1 MDSHANP
8 WSYQQQLS
16 TQDDDDDIP
25 TATKTSRNRRHSH
38 DRKHYSYASTTT
50 LISSDSF
57 HDSIDNDE
65 PHNIFFSSFR
75 KTAAPESTKIAA
87 AFELNDRESKQHQ
100 EHQSSHVRTWSQED
114 TITTPSDY
122 GGDTIAEDDKYNNYS
137 DDNNKQQSDND
148 DVLHSLRLADSALDS
163 TLSIGEP
170 LSLTESSSSSEASP
184 RTDSTAERTLA
195 DSGIGIEG
203 DVIEHLVQK
212 LQSEV
217 ANTRAAVSDLETRL
231 NAAEHSNKHIVE
243 ELKMLL
249 ADAEGTLVGSDDSDS
264 GGESEVVSSK
274 HGSGS
279 EDENN
284 IVYNRICNALQALIT
299 DAQSALVRNPSSV
312 LLAPERGPCRH
323 QQHHANRLKQ
333 LTQSQS
339 QGLQGQSIPGLLID
353 DSEVLNNS
361 NSNGRNLGDTCSHS
375 SCRTSRRSSINIP
388 RTERS
393 LFHLRVASPS
403 SAASVTSSSSR
414 VSRSSIKSAY
424 SRIIWKEKQL
434 EQYERYRRSCD
445 RVSLELEMLLN
456 DTLMD
461 TDYADDYNPLA
472 ALFPLLTESP
482 FTPTLPAA
490 TGAAAAHPLSTT
502 PEGSTAGNKAQPRR
516 NGRAEALR
524 PGSRA
529 EKMQRSFQAQF
540 LSPQVHTSRSHTHLY
555 EYQGHYQQYQQQKPP
570 STYLRFRSNNSSA
583 RPLSR
588 QQQQQQP
595 RHFRNQGVGASRSQS
610 LLMQLYGLWKQTW
623 LRRRIMHILTGSL
636 EVGLILWV
644 IFKLGEA
651 SLSFMGVPLLKGGPQ
666 TWLLYV
672 YGDRQGPGSTVAKEL
687 YEKIRR
693 DGLKLRQVHLRR
705 ARESGQLMQEFVAA
719 EAAASGLVG
728 GVAGSVGKPLTPFSA
743 AGMVWGPMLRMVTHA
758 ATGFVLAFLVDHGKR
773 LSKKL

>member
-8 WSYQQQLS
+8 WTYQQQHS
-16 TQDDDDDIP
+16 TQDNDDAAT
-25 TATKTSRNRRHSH
+25 TASNSPFRNRRHSH
-38 DRKHYSYASTTT
+38 DRKHYSYASTAT
-50 LISSDSF
+50 LTSSDSF
-57 HDSIDNDE
+57 HDSIDIDE

-75 KTAAPESTKIAA
+75 KTGGAKESTTAA
-87 AFELNDRESKQHQ
+87 AFDLNDHELQQHQ
-100 EHQSSHVRTWSQED
+100 EHQSSHVRTWS
-114 TITTPSDY
+114 
-122 GGDTIAEDDKYNNYS
+122 NNS
-137 DDNNKQQSDND
+137 IPQSDND
-148 DVLHSLRLADSALDS
+148 DVLDSLRLADSALES
-163 TLSIGEP
+163 TLSPSIGEP
-170 LSLTESSSSSEASP
+170 LSLSESSSSEAP
-184 RTDSTAERTLA
+184 TRTDSTVERTLA

-203 DVIEHLVQK
+203 DVLEHLVQK

-217 ANTRAAVSDLETRL
+217 ADTRAVVSDLETRL

-279 EDENN
+279 EDETNV
-284 IVYNRICNALQALIT
+284 VYNRICSALQSLIT
-299 DAQSALVRNPSSV
+299 EAQSALIRNTSSAI
-312 LLAPERGPCRH
+312 LAPERGPCRH
-323 QQHHANRLKQ
+323 QQQHASRLKQ
-333 LTQSQS
+333 LTQSL
-339 QGLQGQSIPGLLID
+339 GPQGQSIPGLFVD
-353 DSEVLNNS
+353 DSDLLNN
-361 NSNGRNLGDTCSHS
+361 NGNGGNQGDTCSHS
-375 SCRTSRRSSINIP
+375 SCRTSRRSSINIS

-414 VSRSSIKSAY
+414 MSRSSWRSAH
-424 SRIIWKEKQL
+424 SRMIWKEKQL

-456 DTLMD
+456 DTMMD
-461 TDYADDYNPLA
+461 TDYVDDYNPLA
-472 ALFPLLTESP
+472 ALFPLLTELPLAPSHP
-482 FTPTLPAA
+482 VTRTPT
-490 TGAAAAHPLSTT
+490 TSPLSTT
-502 PEGSTAGNKAQPRR
+502 PEGSVTDSKVQPRR

-524 PGSRA
+524 AGSRA
-529 EKMQRSFQAQF
+529 ERMQRDFQAQF
-540 LSPQVHTSRSHTHLY
+540 LSPQVHTSRSHGRLY
-555 EYQGHYQQYQQQKPP
+555 DYQGHYQQYQQQKPP
-570 STYLRFRSNNSSA
+570 STYLRFRSSNSSA

-588 QQQQQQP
+588 HQQQQP
-595 RHFRNQGVGASRSQS
+595 PHFRNQGVGASRSQS

-623 LRRRIMHILTGSL
+623 LRRRMMHILTGSL

-705 ARESGQLMQEFVAA
+705 TRGSEQLMQDFVVA
-719 EAAASGLVG
+719 EAAASGLVA
-728 GVAGSVGKPLTPFSA
+728 GVAGSAGKTPFSA

-773 LSKKL
+773 LSKEL

>member
-16 TQDDDDDIP
+16 AQDDDNDIP

-75 KTAAPESTKIAA
+75 KTGAAAAPESTKIAA
-87 AFELNDRESKQHQ
+87 VFELNDRESKQHQ

-122 GGDTIAEDDKYNNYS
+122 GGDTIAQDDKYNNYS
-137 DDNNKQQSDND
+137 DNNNKQQSDND
-148 DVLHSLRLADSALDS
+148 DVLDSLRLADSALDS
-163 TLSIGEP
+163 TQSIGEP
-170 LSLTESSSSSEASP
+170 LSLAESSSSSEASP

-299 DAQSALVRNPSSV
+299 DAQSALVRNPSS
-312 LLAPERGPCRH
+312 
-323 QQHHANRLKQ
+323 
-333 LTQSQS
+333 
-339 QGLQGQSIPGLLID
+339 
-353 DSEVLNNS
+353 
-361 NSNGRNLGDTCSHS
+361 
-375 SCRTSRRSSINIP
+375 
-388 RTERS
+388 RS

-456 DTLMD
+456 DTMMD
-461 TDYADDYNPLA
+461 TDYADDYNPLT

-482 FTPTLPAA
+482 FTPTHPAA
-490 TGAAAAHPLSTT
+490 TGAAAHPLSTT

-540 LSPQVHTSRSHTHLY
+540 LSP
-555 EYQGHYQQYQQQKPP
+555 
-570 STYLRFRSNNSSA
+570 
-583 RPLSR
+583 
-588 QQQQQQP
+588 
-595 RHFRNQGVGASRSQS
+595 QGVGASRSQS

-728 GVAGSVGKPLTPFSA
+728 GVAGSVGKPSTPFSA

>member
-1 MDSHANP
+1 M
-8 WSYQQQLS
+8 
-16 TQDDDDDIP
+16 
-25 TATKTSRNRRHSH
+25 
-38 DRKHYSYASTTT
+38 
-50 LISSDSF
+50 
-57 HDSIDNDE
+57 
-65 PHNIFFSSFR
+65 
-75 KTAAPESTKIAA
+75 
-87 AFELNDRESKQHQ
+87 
-100 EHQSSHVRTWSQED
+100 
-114 TITTPSDY
+114 
-122 GGDTIAEDDKYNNYS
+122 YNSN
-137 DDNNKQQSDND
+137 DNNVHKQSDND
-148 DVLHSLRLADSALDS
+148 DVLDSLRLADSALDS
-163 TLSIGEP
+163 TQSSLSIGEP
-170 LSLTESSSSSEASP
+170 LPLSESSSEVSP
-184 RTDSTAERTLA
+184 CTGSTAE
-195 DSGIGIEG
+195 E
-203 DVIEHLVQK
+203 DVLEHLVQK

-217 ANTRAAVSDLETRL
+217 ADTRAAVSDLETRL

-279 EDENN
+279 EDETN
-284 IVYNRICNALQALIT
+284 IVYNRICNALQTLIT
-299 DAQSALVRNPSSV
+299 EAQSALVRSTSSV
-312 LLAPERGPCRH
+312 LLAPEHSPCRH
-323 QQHHANRLKQ
+323 QQQYTNRLKQ

-339 QGLQGQSIPGLLID
+339 QSQSQGPQGQSIPGLFID
-353 DSEVLNNS
+353 DSEVLNSS
-361 NSNGRNLGDTCSHS
+361 NNNGSNLGDTCSHS
-375 SCRTSRRSSINIP
+375 SCRTSRRSSINVS

-393 LFHLRVASPS
+393 LFLLRVASPS

-414 VSRSSIKSAY
+414 LSRSSRKSAY
-424 SRIIWKEKQL
+424 SRMIWKEKQL

-456 DTLMD
+456 DTMMD
-461 TDYADDYNPLA
+461 TDYGDDYNPLA

-482 FTPTLPAA
+482 FAPSHPAA
-490 TGAAAAHPLSTT
+490 TETITAHPQATT
-502 PEGSTAGNKAQPRR
+502 PDGSTADSKAQPGR

-524 PGSRA
+524 AGSRA
-529 EKMQRSFQAQF
+529 ERMHRNFQAQF
-540 LSPQVHTSRSHTHLY
+540 LSPQVHNSRSHSHLY

-570 STYLRFRSNNSSA
+570 STYLRFRSSNYSA

-588 QQQQQQP
+588 HQQQQQP

-705 ARESGQLMQEFVAA
+705 ARESEQLMQDFVAA

-758 ATGFVLAFLVDHGKR
+758 ATGFVLAFLADHGKR